1 MGDTG
6 ETATE
11 AEAIDPTIARF
22 AAALQAGYARYPDL
36 EKRPLAERRAI
47 AEAVREPWRTGGP
60 AMRAQRDTTVPS
72 AAGEVRIRLF
82 DATGET
88 GPRAALVYAH
98 GGGFTS
104 FSLQTHDRLMREYA
118 ERTRAVVVGVDYA
131 LSPEAKF
138 PTALEQVAGVVEWLT
153 AQAARLG
160 IDPNRI
166 AAGGDSAG
174 ANLALSAA
182 IKLRDA
188 RGSAQVA
195 ALLLNYGFFDA
206 DFRTASHARHGGP
219 DKLLTTDELAW
230 FLDNYL
236 EGTPH
241 RDHPLALP
249 ARADLR
255 GLPPSFHVIAQ
266 CDPLAD
272 GDRAMVE
279 KMRAA
284 GDEVE
289 AKVYPGAT
297 HSFLEAVSIS
307 PLAESALAESSAWL
321 ADRLK

>member
-6 ETATE
+6 EPATVGE
-11 AEAIDPTIARF
+11 EIDPAIARF
-22 AAALQAGYARYPDL
+22 AEAIQQGYAGYPDL
-36 EKRPLAERRAI
+36 DQRPLSERRAI
-47 AEAVREPWRTGGP
+47 AEAVRAPWRAGGP
-60 AMRAQRDTTVPS
+60 AMRVRRDLQVPTP
-72 AAGEVRIRLF
+72 AGDVRVRLF
-82 DATGET
+82 DATGAQ
-88 GPRAALVYAH
+88 GPRAALVYVH

-104 FSLQTHDRLMREYA
+104 FSLETHDRLMREYA
-118 ERTRAVVVGVDYA
+118 ARAGVIVVGVDYA

-138 PTALEQVAGVVEWLT
+138 PTALDQVAGVVEWV
-153 AQAARLG
+153 AAEGAALG
-160 IDPNRI
+160 IDPTRV

-182 IKLRDA
+182 IKRRDA
-188 RGSAQVA
+188 GGPAQVA

-206 DFRTASHARHGGP
+206 DFTTASQARHGG
-219 DKLLTTDELAW
+219 DGALLTTEELAW

-236 EGTPH
+236 DGTPH

-279 KMRAA
+279 KMLAA
-284 GDEVE
+284 GCDVE
-289 AKVYPGAT
+289 AKVYRGAT

-307 PLAESALAESSAWL
+307 PLAEEALARSSAWL
-321 ADRLK
+321 AATLA